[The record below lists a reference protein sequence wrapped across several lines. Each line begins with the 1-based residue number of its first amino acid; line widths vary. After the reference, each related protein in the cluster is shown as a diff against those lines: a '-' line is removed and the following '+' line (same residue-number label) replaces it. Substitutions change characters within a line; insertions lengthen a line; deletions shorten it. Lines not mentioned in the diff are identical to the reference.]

1 MGGTMIT
8 ETVFGFNGIGSFA
21 VNEVLNRE
29 YNAVMAVALL
39 WAAIF
44 VVVNL
49 LIDVAYAF
57 ADPRVAFEGEPA

>member
-1 MGGTMIT
+1 
-8 ETVFGFNGIGSFA
+8 VVA
-21 VNEVLNRE
+21 VLNRE

-39 WAAIF
+39 WALIF